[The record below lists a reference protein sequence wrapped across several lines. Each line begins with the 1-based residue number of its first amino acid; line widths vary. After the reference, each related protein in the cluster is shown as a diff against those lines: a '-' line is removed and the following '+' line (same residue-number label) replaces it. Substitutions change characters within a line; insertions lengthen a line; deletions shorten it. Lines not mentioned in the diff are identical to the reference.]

1 MSPDLMSTRCEK
13 LISFFNR
20 APLQQAFGM
29 IISYKENGD
38 AIFDMPYNP
47 SFDHTMGGIYG
58 GVVASMIDN
67 AGWYTAAA
75 HTDNWVSTVNL
86 NIQLLEPAEKIHIRA
101 IGELVRAGKR
111 LSVVNT
117 KVFAGDDKLI
127 AIGSGNFAISSIPRA
142 SIK

>member
-1 MSPDLMSTRCEK
+1 MSSDLMSKRCEE
-13 LISFFNR
+13 LVSFFNR
-20 APLQQAFGM
+20 APLKHAFGM

-38 AIFDMPYNP
+38 AIFDMPHNP

-86 NIQLLEPAEKIHIRA
+86 NIQLLEPAAKTAIRSV
-101 IGELVRAGKR
+101 GELVRAGKR
-111 LSVVNT
+111 LAYVNA
-117 KVFAGDDKLI
+117 KVFAGDKLI
-127 AIGSGNFAISSIPRA
+127 AIGSGNFSISSIPRA
-142 SIK
+142 TIK

>member
-1 MSPDLMSTRCEK
+1 MSSDLMSNRCEH

-20 APLQQAFGM
+20 APLKHAFGM
-29 IISYKENGD
+29 IISYKENGE

-75 HTDNWVSTVNL
+75 QTDNWVSTVNL
-86 NIQLLEPAEKIHIRA
+86 YVQLLEPAEKTPIRSV
-101 IGELVRAGKR
+101 GELVRAGKK
-111 LSVVNT
+111 LCVVNS
-117 KVFAGDDKLI
+117 KVYAGDNRLI
-127 AIGSGNFAISSIPRA
+127 AIGSGNFSISSIPRA

>member
-1 MSPDLMSTRCEK
+1 MSSEAMISRCEQ
-13 LISFFNR
+13 LVSFFNR

-29 IISYKENGD
+29 IISYKHNGD

-47 SFDHTMGGIYG
+47 AFDHTMGGIYG

-75 HTDNWVSTVNL
+75 HTDNWVSTVSL
-86 NIQLLEPAEKIHIRA
+86 NIQLLEPAEKTAIRSV
-101 IGELVRAGKR
+101 GELVRAGKR
-111 LSVVNT
+111 LSVVNM
-117 KVFAGDDKLI
+117 KVFAGDRLI
-127 AIGSGNFAISSIPRA
+127 AIGSGNFAVSSIARA

>member
-1 MSPDLMSTRCEK
+1 MSSDIMRTRCEE
-13 LISFFNR
+13 LVSFFNR
-20 APLQQAFGM
+20 APLQKTFGM
-29 IISYKENGD
+29 IISFKENGD

-58 GVVASMIDN
+58 GVVASLIDN

-86 NIQLLEPAEKIHIRA
+86 TIQLLEPAEKTKIRA
-101 IGELVRAGKR
+101 VGELVRAGKR
-111 LSVVNT
+111 ISVVNS
-117 KVFAGDDKLI
+117 KVFTEDGRLI
-127 AIGSGNFAISSIPRA
+127 AIGVGNFSISSIARS